1 MKKSGILVRKGSR
14 KDGAAFASLVRRLA
28 EYERLPPPDDR
39 QLRRIRE
46 HAFGRRK
53 LFELLIAYS
62 GNEPIGYAVFFM
74 TYSTFLA
81 QPTLYIEDLFVR
93 EEYRRSGAGSAM
105 FLRLI
110 SMARRRKCG
119 RVEWMVLSW
128 NKLAIGFYER
138 MGAVPLAGWQPYRL
152 TVDGFH
158 EAERV
163 LRSRLARTAAGAEGE
178 I

>member
-1 MKKSGILVRKGSR
+1 MKNSRIVIRKGSR
-14 KDGAAFASLVRRLA
+14 KDSTAFTDLVRSLA
-28 EYERLPPPDDR
+28 EYERLPPPGDE

-62 GNEPIGYAVFFM
+62 GKEAIGYTVFFM

-81 QPTLYIEDLFVR
+81 KPTLFIEDIFVR
-93 EEYRRSGAGSAM
+93 EEYRRSGAGSSL
-105 FLRLI
+105 FLKLI
-110 SMARRRKCG
+110 GIARRRKCG

-128 NKLAIGFYER
+128 NNLAIDFYER
-138 MGAVPLAGWQPYRL
+138 LGGKMLEGWQPFRL
-152 TVDGFH
+152 IEGDFSG
-158 EAERV
+158 AEET
-163 LRSRLARTAAGAEGE
+163 LRRRLDRTSSGAEGE